1 MGFSNKIKVIS
12 LIIVLLPLIIAT
24 TVITLLARSEL
35 FTEAE
40 ARLIAVREI
49 KERNIAA
56 MLNEFSAGLEV
67 AISSVSQ
74 LTTLQQTTN

>member
-24 TVITLLARSEL
+24 TVITLLARNEL

-40 ARLIAVREI
+40 ARLVAVREI

-56 MLNEFSAGLEV
+56 MLHEFSAGLEV
-67 AISSVSQ
+67 AISNVSQ
-74 LTTLQQTTN
+74 LNSLQQIT